1 MKCFKCGA
9 DVPSPAR
16 FCGLCGT
23 LVGDP
28 QEATLMVPPESGDD
42 LLQRL
47 RMVLAGEYEVEHELA
62 RGGMAIVFKAT
73 EVGLRRVVAL
83 KVLPPELGLTARAAE
98 RFKREARMVAEID
111 HPNIIPVYRVGQIGG
126 ILFFVMKFVE
136 GKSLDAILQA
146 QGALSVPV
154 TLYVLRAA
162 ARALAYAHACGI
174 VHRDVKGANILV
186 DSDGRVMVSDF
197 GVALRSADV
206 TLTADG
212 TVIGTP
218 PFMSPEQ
225 CAGRRAGPQSDQYS
239 LGIVAFQMLAGSVPF
254 HADTLAG
261 VMHHHFFTPV
271 PDLALARDDVP
282 PQLLDVVRRAL
293 NKDPDRRFKTT
304 GEMLMAIEAT
314 PFSERNRLKGER
326 TLRHLVQDRA
336 VKHIAARAL
345 PPLADMPT
353 LALQGLPAIATRSRL
368 RARRLPS
375 SVRIAGLAAAGL
387 VALGAVWVIG
397 RPSHVPAPAPA
408 PASAVGASFDSAAR
422 RPAATPPSRPLV
434 RRAAPPTGR
443 LRLLTTP
450 PDAEI
455 VLDGHRVGIGSVFDL
470 EISPGPRHL
479 EVRARGYET
488 FDTTVVVEP
497 GGTLSLGR
505 VTLRSRGTG

>member
-1 MKCFKCGA
+1 MKCFQCGA
-9 DVPSPAR
+9 DVPPPAR

-28 QEATLMVPPESGDD
+28 HEATLMVPPESGDD

-62 RGGMAIVFKAT
+62 RGGMAVVFKAT

-154 TLYVLRAA
+154 TLNVLRAA

-261 VMHHHFFTPV
+261 VMHHHFFTAV

-282 PQLLDVVRRAL
+282 APLLEVVRRAL

-304 GEMLMAIEAT
+304 REMLTAIEAT
-314 PFSERNRLKGER
+314 PFSERDRQKSER
-326 TLRHLVQDRA
+326 TLQYLVQGRA
-336 VKHIAARAL
+336 VRKKATRAL

-353 LALQGLPAIATRSRL
+353 LAMAGLPAMPTRPQS
-368 RARRLPS
+368 RRLHA
-375 SVRIAGLAAAGL
+375 SVRLAGLTAVGL
-387 VALGAVWVIG
+387 VAVGAAWLLG
-397 RPSHVPAPAPA
+397 RPSRAPAPA
-408 PASAVGASFDSAAR
+408 IGAPFDSASGR
-422 RPAATPPSRPLV
+422 AASAAPSRPV
-434 RRAAPPTGR
+434 ARRAAPPPPTGR

-455 VLDGHRVGIGSVFDL
+455 VIDGRRVGIGSVFDDVP
-470 EISPGPRHL
+470 ISPGARHL

-488 FDTTVVVEP
+488 FDTTVVIEAGV
-497 GGTLSLGR
+497 TLSLKR

>member
-1 MKCFKCGA
+1 VKCFQCGA
-9 DVPSPAR
+9 DVAPGAR
-16 FCGLCGT
+16 FCGHCGT

-28 QEATLMVPPESGDD
+28 HDTTLVVPTDSGDD

-62 RGGMAIVFKAT
+62 RGGMAVVFKAT
-73 EVGLRRVVAL
+73 EIGLRRVVAL

-126 ILFFVMKFVE
+126 ILFFVMKFIE
-136 GKSLDAILQA
+136 GKSLDAILQE

-197 GVALRSADV
+197 GVALRSSDV

-271 PDLALARDDVP
+271 PDLTLVRDDLP
-282 PQLLDVVRRAL
+282 PQLLDVVGRAL

-304 GEMLMAIEAT
+304 REMLTAIEETA
-314 PFSERNRLKGER
+314 FSERDRQKSER
-326 TLRHLVQDRA
+326 TLQHLVQGRA
-336 VKHIAARAL
+336 VKRITTRAL

-353 LALQGLPAIATRSRL
+353 LAMAALPAIP
-368 RARRLPS
+368 ARRWRLTS
-375 SVRIAGLAAAGL
+375 SLRLAVLTAVGL
-387 VALGAVWVIG
+387 VAVGAAWLLG
-397 RPSHVPAPAPA
+397 RPSRAPAPA
-408 PASAVGASFDSAAR
+408 VGANSDSAGPAGAAR
-422 RPAATPPSRPLV
+422 PPTAIPPVAPAP
-434 RRAAPPTGR
+434 RRAAVPTGR
-443 LRLLTTP
+443 LRLFTTP
-450 PDAEI
+450 TTASI
-455 VLDGHRVGIGSVFDL
+455 WIDGRRVGTGSVYDDVP
-470 EISPGPRHL
+470 ISPGARHL
-479 EVRARGYET
+479 EVRAQGYET
-488 FDTTVVVEP
+488 FDTTVVIEA
-497 GGTLSLGR
+497 GGTLLLKR
-505 VTLRSRGTG
+505 VTLRSRGAG

>member
-16 FCGLCGT
+16 FCGHCGT

-28 QEATLMVPPESGDD
+28 HDPTLTLPVATGDD

-62 RGGMAIVFKAT
+62 RGGMAVVFKAT

-111 HPNIIPVYRVGQIGG
+111 HPNIIPVYRVGQFGG
-126 ILFFVMKFVE
+126 ILFIVMKFVE
-136 GKSLDAILQA
+136 GKSLDAILQE
-146 QGALSVPV
+146 QGALPVPATV
-154 TLYVLRAA
+154 YVLRAA

-186 DSDGRVMVSDF
+186 DSDGRVMASDF
-197 GVALRSADV
+197 GVALRSSDV
-206 TLTADG
+206 TLTVDG

-218 PFMSPEQ
+218 AFMSPEQ

-271 PDLALARDDVP
+271 PDLTLVRDDLP
-282 PQLLDVVRRAL
+282 AHLLDVVRRAL
-293 NKDPDRRFKTT
+293 NKDPERRFKATRD
-304 GEMLMAIEAT
+304 MLTAIEAT
-314 PFSERNRLKGER
+314 AFSERDRRKSER
-326 TLRHLVQDRA
+326 TLQYLVQGRA
-336 VKHIAARAL
+336 VKKITTHAL

-353 LALQGLPAIATRSRL
+353 LAMGALPAIPARP
-368 RARRLPS
+368 RRLTGS
-375 SVRIAGLAAAGL
+375 MRLAGLTAVGL
-387 VALGAVWVIG
+387 VAVGAAWLLG
-397 RPSHVPAPAPA
+397 RPSGAPAPA
-408 PASAVGASFDSAAR
+408 VGGPVDSPSGRSASVPPP
-422 RPAATPPSRPLV
+422 RPV
-434 RRAAPPTGR
+434 IRRAATPTGR

-450 PDAEI
+450 TTASI
-455 VLDGHRVGIGSVFDL
+455 WIDGRRVGTGSVYDDVP
-470 EISPGPRHL
+470 ISPGARHL
-479 EVRARGYET
+479 EVRAPGYET
-488 FDTTVVVEP
+488 FDTTVVIEA
-497 GGTLSLGR
+497 GGTLSLKR
-505 VTLRSRGTG
+505 VTLRSRGAG

>member
-1 MKCFKCGA
+1 VKCFQCGA
-9 DVPSPAR
+9 DVPPPAR

-28 QEATLMVPPESGDD
+28 HEATLMVPPESGDD

-62 RGGMAIVFKAT
+62 RGGMAVVFKAT

-154 TLYVLRAA
+154 TLNVLRAA

-174 VHRDVKGANILV
+174 VHRDVKGANILL

-261 VMHHHFFTPV
+261 VMHHHFFTAV

-282 PQLLDVVRRAL
+282 APLLDVVRRAL

-304 GEMLMAIEAT
+304 REMLMAIEGTA
-314 PFSERNRLKGER
+314 FSERDRQKSER
-326 TLRHLVQDRA
+326 TLQYLVQGRA
-336 VKHIAARAL
+336 VRRIATRGL
-345 PPLADMPT
+345 PPLAEMPT
-353 LALQGLPAIATRSRL
+353 LALQGLPAIPTRS
-368 RARRLPS
+368 RRLPS
-375 SVRIAGLAAAGL
+375 SVRLAALTAVGL
-387 VALGAVWVIG
+387 VAVGVVWVLG
-397 RPSHVPAPAPA
+397 RPSRAPAPA
-408 PASAVGASFDSAAR
+408 VGAPFDSASGR
-422 RPAATPPSRPLV
+422 AASAPPSRPLV
-434 RRAAPPTGR
+434 RRAAPAPPIGR

-455 VLDGHRVGIGSVFDL
+455 LIDGRRVGIGSVFDDVP
-470 EISPGPRHL
+470 ISPGARHL
-479 EVRARGYET
+479 EVRARGYEA
-488 FDTTVVVEP
+488 FDTTVVIEAGV
-497 GGTLSLGR
+497 TLSLKR

>member
-16 FCGLCGT
+16 FCGHCGT

-28 QEATLMVPPESGDD
+28 HDPTLTLPVATGDD

-62 RGGMAIVFKAT
+62 RGGMAVVFKAT

-83 KVLPPELGLTARAAE
+83 KVLPPELGLTARAVE

-111 HPNIIPVYRVGQIGG
+111 HPNIIPVYRVGQFGG
-126 ILFFVMKFVE
+126 ILFIVMKFVE
-136 GKSLDAILQA
+136 GKSLDAIVQA
-146 QGALSVPV
+146 HGALPVPV

-218 PFMSPEQ
+218 AFMSPEQ

-271 PDLALARDDVP
+271 PDLGLVRDDVP
-282 PQLLDVVRRAL
+282 EPLDAVVRRAL
-293 NKDPDRRFKTT
+293 HKDSERRFETT
-304 GEMLMAIEAT
+304 REMLTAIEAT
-314 PFSERNRLKGER
+314 PFSERDRLESER
-326 TLRHLVQDRA
+326 ILQHLVQGRTVA
-336 VKHIAARAL
+336 KIAMRAL
-345 PPLADMPT
+345 PPLAEMPT
-353 LALQGLPAIATRSRL
+353 LAMEARAPGPTRPRPRFSAGRL
-368 RARRLPS
+368 
-375 SVRIAGLAAAGL
+375 AGLAGGGL
-387 VALGAVWVIG
+387 VALGTIWLLG
-397 RPSHVPAPAPA
+397 RPSRLPAPA
-408 PASAVGASFDSAAR
+408 ASASLDSAVR
-422 RPAATPPSRPLV
+422 RPAAVPSSRPAV
-434 RRAAPPTGR
+434 RHAAPPTGR

-455 VLDGHRVGIGSVFDL
+455 VIDGRRVGVGSVFDL
-470 EISPGPRHL
+470 EISPGARHL
-479 EVRARGYET
+479 EVRARGYEP
-488 FDTTVVVEP
+488 FDTTVVIEP

-505 VTLRSRGTG
+505 VTLRTRGAG

>member
-1 MKCFKCGA
+1 MKCFTCGA
-9 DVPSPAR
+9 DVSPPAR
-16 FCGLCGT
+16 FCGHCGT

-28 QEATLMVPPESGDD
+28 HDATLTLPAATGDD

-62 RGGMAIVFKAT
+62 RGGMAVVFKAN

-83 KVLPPELGLTARAAE
+83 KVLPPELGLTARAVE

-111 HPNIIPVYRVGQIGG
+111 HPNIIPVYRVGQFGG
-126 ILFFVMKFVE
+126 ILFIVMKFIE
-136 GKSLDAILQA
+136 GKSLDALLQD
-146 QGALSVPV
+146 QGALPVPV

-197 GVALRSADV
+197 GVALRSSDV

-218 PFMSPEQ
+218 AFMSPEQ

-254 HADTLAG
+254 HGDTLAG

-271 PDLALARDDVP
+271 PDLGLVRDDVP
-282 PQLLDVVRRAL
+282 GTLNDLVRRAL
-293 NKDPDRRFKTT
+293 HKDPERRFETT
-304 GEMLMAIEAT
+304 REMLTAIEAT
-314 PFSERNRLKGER
+314 PFSERDRLDSER
-326 TLRHLVQDRA
+326 ILQHLVQGRN
-336 VKHIAARAL
+336 VPKIATRAL

-353 LALQGLPAIATRSRL
+353 LAMDARPPGPPPTRPRPRISAGRL
-368 RARRLPS
+368 
-375 SVRIAGLAAAGL
+375 AGLAGGGL
-387 VALGAVWVIG
+387 VALGTIWLLG
-397 RPSHVPAPAPA
+397 RPSRLPAPAVSASVDSAAGRPA
-408 PASAVGASFDSAAR
+408 PAA
-422 RPAATPPSRPLV
+422 PSRPAV
-434 RRAAPPTGR
+434 RHAGPPTGR

-450 PDAEI
+450 PNAEI
-455 VLDGHRVGIGSVFDL
+455 VVDGRKVGTGSLFDW

-488 FDTTVVVEP
+488 FDTTVVIEP
-497 GGTLSLGR
+497 GATMSLGR
-505 VTLRSRGTG
+505 VTLRSRGAG

>member
-1 MKCFKCGA
+1 
-9 DVPSPAR
+9 
-16 FCGLCGT
+16 
-23 LVGDP
+23 
-28 QEATLMVPPESGDD
+28 MVPPESGDD

-62 RGGMAIVFKAT
+62 RGGMAVVFKAT

-126 ILFFVMKFVE
+126 ILFFVMKFIE
-136 GKSLDAILQA
+136 GKSLDTILQD

-154 TLYVLRAA
+154 TVYVLRAA

-174 VHRDVKGANILV
+174 VHRDVKGANILI

-197 GVALRSADV
+197 GVALRSSDV

-271 PDLALARDDVP
+271 PDLTLVRDDVP
-282 PQLLDVVRRAL
+282 AQLLDVLQRAL

-304 GEMLMAIEAT
+304 REMLTAIEAT
-314 PFSERNRLKGER
+314 AFSERDRQKSER
-326 TLRHLVQDRA
+326 ALQHLVQGRA
-336 VKHIAARAL
+336 VKKITTRGL
-345 PPLADMPT
+345 PPLAEMPT
-353 LALQGLPAIATRSRL
+353 LAMGALPAIPPRPPP
-368 RARRLPS
+368 RRLTS
-375 SVRIAGLAAAGL
+375 TVRLAGLTAVGL
-387 VALGAVWVIG
+387 VAVGGAWLLG
-397 RPSHVPAPAPA
+397 RPSGAPAPA
-408 PASAVGASFDSAAR
+408 PGASSDSAGGNRAGAPR
-422 RPAATPPSRPLV
+422 PSTAVPPAAPAP
-434 RRAAPPTGR
+434 RRAAVPTGR
-443 LRLLTTP
+443 LRLFTTP
-450 PDAEI
+450 PTAEI
-455 VLDGHRVGIGSVFDL
+455 WIDGRRVGTGSLFDDVP
-470 EISPGPRHL
+470 ISPGARHL

-488 FDTTVVVEP
+488 FDTTVVIEP
-497 GGTLSLGR
+497 GGTLSLKR
-505 VTLRSRGTG
+505 VTLRSRGAG